1 MLGLAKSTWLAPMGC
16 RCTRQ
21 PWMQQLSLC
30 WPGAEDLKGY
40 ARDQF
45 ELHRKK
51 TEPYDIKYAL
61 SDGREQLKKLQ
72 ETLAM
77 QIL

>member
-1 MLGLAKSTWLAPMGC
+1 MCLAKSTWLAPNGL
-16 RCTRQ
+16 Q
-21 PWMQQLSLC
+21 VSLWKQHISLC
-30 WPGAEDLKGY
+30 WPGAEDLKSY

-77 QIL
+77 QII